1 MDASHTIKLVEQ
13 WLMEDSKSSYDH
25 LQIVDERLKNDTDL
39 TFKYL
44 STLLT
49 DKEPQ
54 IYDEHQKLLIGGGGP
69 GFAKYKELVLRF
81 VKVLL

>member
-13 WLMEDSKSSYDH
+13 WLMDKESSRYDH

-49 DKEPQ
+49 DKEPS
-54 IYDEHQKLLIGGGGP
+54 IYNEH
-69 GFAKYKELVLRF
+69 
-81 VKVLL
+81 